1 MERSMTKR
9 RTADQW
15 RALIAEQQASGQT
28 ASAFCRARGIDPTWF
43 SNRKR
48 TLAKTGGNFAL
59 VARVPAATQAP
70 GDDVEIA
77 LGAFRMRVT
86 SSVSPRW
93 LGQVL
98 QEWSHGA
105 ID

>member
-1 MERSMTKR
+1 MTKR
-9 RTADQW
+9 RTADEW
-15 RALIAEQQASGQT
+15 RALIAEQQSSGQT
-28 ASAFCRARGIDPTWF
+28 ATAFCRARDIDPSWF

-48 TLAKTGGNFAL
+48 TLAKAASGFAL
-59 VARVPAATQAP
+59 VTRAPAATQAP
-70 GDDVEIA
+70 GGDVEIA

-105 ID
+105 AD